1 MKKAAAITFGV
12 CMAFSAIAQDI
23 VSASFEGL
31 HKKLTSAKTIV
42 QKTDCWFWLSWRHSG
57 NFKFDSSR
65 FYLAKIKT
73 ASESARYMPGLGKY
87 YLAKGRMEFLN
98 SGFAESESD
107 IIQAIS
113 IFTKYPDDL
122 YLGMAHKQNAY
133 NYVGGIG
140 GKRNVP
146 MMRHHFF
153 IALDHLSKLPANR
166 ELVVTYYELG
176 RSFLDTYQVDSSALY
191 LISAQRLAE
200 ITGTKSYGFNVNY
213 MLGKLYISLNEWDKA
228 IVCLKY
234 ALGLLPWNDLDKVM
248 LRNCLAEY
256 IVCLIEKKQFS
267 TAAELIAKYEA
278 VNIKLADDFGYAMTH
293 HIKGSFEFAQGNFEA
308 ATRYYSTAYTEFKK
322 INRANVEAMDIT
334 FRLATARMATGDTVT
349 AFHDLWEVV
358 SRAGYVQSG
367 LYKMKAYNEL
377 SKAYRTRGD
386 IDSAHYC
393 FQQYAAY
400 KDSLLSF
407 QKHKA
412 VLETIAQYEID
423 KKEQQIKL
431 LQNETDL
438 YSLQLRLKT
447 GEIEKQKMLSLEKL
461 QQLDLMTRQ
470 NEINRL
476 TASEK
481 TLALENQRKETA
493 RSQKEKELQADIAAR
508 ESQRKNYA
516 YIAIAAVL
524 LFGGYAFVRYVQHKR
539 MSKRLAASL
548 AELRQTQ
555 EQLIMI
561 EKEKEAENI
570 RSTISRDIHD
580 EVGST
585 LSGVALYSEIAK
597 QKMKEHNEADV
608 SAYLEHISANSKEM
622 VQKMS
627 DIVWAINPEND
638 SFGRIMSKLQAM
650 AMNLCAGKNIR
661 LHTNIDKD
669 ILDDHPEMKARK
681 NLYLFL
687 KEALNNAVKY
697 SGGKNLFFSLK
708 KVDEKIIAEI
718 KDDGKGFDR
727 QTYGS
732 GNGLNNMRIRAREL
746 NGQFTL
752 DSAPGKGTRVRL
764 EFNFHPAGGHHKVV

>member
-1 MKKAAAITFGV
+1 MKKATAIIFGV
-12 CMAFSAIAQDI
+12 CMAFSGLSQTI
-23 VSASFEGL
+23 VSASFEEL
-31 HKKLTSAKTIV
+31 YKKLPSAKTIE
-42 QKTDCWFWLSWRHSG
+42 QKTDCWFWLSWRYSG

-65 FYLAKIKT
+65 FYLEKIKT

-98 SGFAESESD
+98 SGFTESESN
-107 IIQAIS
+107 IMQAIS

-122 YLGMAHKQNAY
+122 YLGMAHKQHAY
-133 NYVGGIG
+133 NFVGGIG

-146 MMRHHFF
+146 MIRHHFF
-153 IALDHLSKLPANR
+153 IALNHLSKLPANR
-166 ELVVTYYELG
+166 ELAVVYYELG
-176 RSFLDTYQVDSSALY
+176 RSFLDTYQIDSSALY

-228 IVCLKY
+228 IVCFQY
-234 ALGLLPWNDLDKVM
+234 ALNLMPWNEVDKVM

-256 IVCLIEKKQFS
+256 IICLIETKKFS
-267 TAAELIAKYEA
+267 TAAEMIAKYEA
-278 VNIKLADDFGYAMTH
+278 VNTKLADDFGHAMTH
-293 HIKGSFEFAQGNFEA
+293 HMKGSFEFAQGNFDTA
-308 ATRYYSTAYTEFKK
+308 IRFFSTAYTAFKK
-322 INRANVEAMDIT
+322 INRAHFEATDIT
-334 FRLATARMATGDTVT
+334 FRLATARMASGDREN
-349 AFHDLWEVV
+349 AIRGLWEVV
-358 SRAGYVQSG
+358 SLAGFVQSG
-367 LYKMKAYNEL
+367 LYKMKAFNEL
-377 SKAYRTRGD
+377 SKAYRAKGD
-386 IDSAHYC
+386 IDSAYYC

-412 VLETIAQYEID
+412 VLETIAQYEMY

-431 LQNETDL
+431 LQNETEL
-438 YSLQLRLKT
+438 YSLQLRVKT
-447 GEIEKQKMLSLEKL
+447 GEIEKQKMLSQEKL

-481 TLALENQRKETA
+481 TLALESQRKETA
-493 RSQKEKELQADIAAR
+493 RSQKEKQLQSDIAAR
-508 ESQRKNYA
+508 ESQRKNFA
-516 YIAIAAVL
+516 YIAIGAVL
-524 LFGGYAFVRYVQHKR
+524 IFGGYAFVRYVQHKR
-539 MSKRLAASL
+539 MSKRLSASL
-548 AELRQTQ
+548 AELKQTQ

-661 LHTNIDKD
+661 LHTNIDKN
-669 ILDDHPEMKARK
+669 ILDDHPEMQARK

-708 KVDEKIIAEI
+708 KVDENIVAEI
-718 KDDGKGFDR
+718 KDDGRGFDR

-732 GNGLNNMRIRAREL
+732 GNGLNNMRVRAREL

-752 DSAPGKGTRVRL
+752 DSAPGNGTLVRL